1 MLWLIH
7 HDETLLALTYYRIV
21 PQEDEAL
28 GTLILFSL
36 STRDEGIVQSYKCSN
51 VRVSGRLAFTMRN
64 LLWET
69 NIIPHGESSS
79 STLCSRVLHLP
90 GYLFLNDEDDGFR
103 MTWVMFTEWKKED
116 YAVPLLAPLL
126 STKTSRQDIITKSDE
141 VAWDEVF
148 TKRYCGQMETSS
160 CACQNL
166 EIAFE
171 AYFRVDALLDDILS
185 HRKEIFGYQAKSVP
199 EFYYNLISV
208 HDGRTVSM
216 VIVFGSQ
223 IQSSSGRESRSS
235 SVGVFLH
242 IDVFTQSY
250 EVTGWV
256 KHSVSPEASF
266 LKKWSNV
273 LALSRRMKDQAVGPF
288 CQGVERDRVVDRF
301 DWSVFYNDTNNDYDD
316 SQDADP
322 NVWGEYLACI
332 TTKKQTKLP
341 KRISC
346 MSLFPN
352 CELITNDAVRSAKP
366 VASIRCRSST
376 TEFVYD

>member
-1 MLWLIH
+1 ML
-7 HDETLLALTYYRIV
+7 A
-21 PQEDEAL
+21 
-28 GTLILFSL
+28 G
-36 STRDEGIVQSYKCSN
+36 
-51 VRVSGRLAFTMRN
+51 
-64 LLWET
+64 
-69 NIIPHGESSS
+69 
-79 STLCSRVLHLP
+79 
-90 GYLFLNDEDDGFR
+90 
-103 MTWVMFTEWKKED
+103 WKKED
-116 YAVPLLAPLL
+116 YAVPLLPSFL
-126 STKTSRQDIITKSDE
+126 STKTTRQDIITKSDE

-148 TKRYCGQMETSS
+148 SKQHCGQVATPS
-160 CACQNL
+160 CSCQSL

-208 HDGRTVSM
+208 HDGRPVSM
-216 VIVFGSQ
+216 VIVFGRQ

-256 KHSVSPEASF
+256 KHSASPEASF
-266 LKKWSNV
+266 LRKWSNV

-288 CQGVERDRVVDRF
+288 CHGVERERVVDRF
-301 DWSVFYNDTNNDYDD
+301 DWSIFYNDTNNDYDD
-316 SQDADP
+316 SQDTDS
-322 NVWGEYLACI
+322 NVWGEYLARI
-332 TTKKQTKLP
+332 KTTNQAKLP

-346 MSLFPN
+346 MSLFPD

-366 VASIRCRSST
+366 VASILCRNST
-376 TEFVYD
+376 TEFVYG